1 MTDLAFDQRADEEL
15 VLQARALVPF
25 LAGKAAQHE
34 EAAEISDEAKA
45 ALLDMGALKMAV
57 PRRWGGL
64 GTSCRAMANVA
75 AELARGCPSTAWVVG
90 VMNSNAWLASN
101 MPDRVQ
107 EEVFGEGAFPIC
119 GVSNPPGSYR
129 QEGNNYLINGRWGYG
144 SGSHL
149 AEWAYLPVVGPNRE
163 DGVAMM
169 RMSELTVDHTWKVAG
184 MRATGSDTL
193 VVKDGLVAETR
204 FATMEEIFG
213 PAGADRRHTGEVTD
227 YWTPLPL
234 LRAKA
239 IGVLLGIAEGL
250 LDSTVATCSD
260 KPIAQT
266 TYARKKDSHVFQAD
280 IGEAAG
286 QILAARML
294 MDQTTRMIDDAA
306 CARAPLSTGQR
317 SDIRVSGAI
326 AIDLLQKAV
335 DRLMNLAGSSAFNL
349 ANPIQ
354 RYWRD
359 FSVGS
364 RHAAL
369 APGVGFEVHGRQ
381 LLGVDP
387 NIVPEAMI

>member
-1 MTDLAFDQRADEEL
+1 MDGVTFNE
-15 VLQARALVPF
+15 
-25 LAGKAAQHE
+25 E
-34 EAAEISDEAKA
+34 EAAYAKPFYRTLSVADLDTCKLDE
-45 ALLDMGALKMAV
+45 MFPV
-57 PRRWGGL
+57 GGYDAIVCADVL
-64 GTSCRAMANVA
+64 EHLRF
-75 AELARGCPSTAWVVG
+75 
-90 VMNSNAWLASN
+90 
-101 MPDRVQ
+101 PDRILDAARRLLKPDGQVLISIPNAAYCGLI
-107 EEVFGEGAFPIC
+107 GELMLGEFR
-119 GVSNPPGSYR
+119 YR
-129 QEGNNYLINGRWGYG
+129 N
-144 SGSHL
+144 
-149 AEWAYLPVVGPNRE
+149 
-163 DGVAMM
+163 
-169 RMSELTVDHTWKVAG
+169 
-184 MRATGSDTL
+184 
-193 VVKDGLVAETR
+193 
-204 FATMEEIFG
+204 
-213 PAGADRRHTGEVTD
+213 
-227 YWTPLPL
+227 
-234 LRAKA
+234 
-239 IGVLLGIAEGL
+239 EGL

>member
-1 MTDLAFDQRADEEL
+1 MTDLAFDHRADEAL
-15 VLQARALVPF
+15 VQRARDMVPF
-25 LAGKAAQHE
+25 LASKAAQHE
-34 EAAEISDEAKA
+34 DAAEISDEAKA

-75 AELARGCPSTAWVVG
+75 AELAKGCPSTAWVVG

-107 EEVFGEGAFPIC
+107 EEVFGEGASPVC

-129 QEGNNYLINGRWGYG
+129 PEGNSYLINGRWGYG

-193 VVKDGLVAETR
+193 VVKDGLVAENR
-204 FATMEEIFG
+204 FATAEEMFG
-213 PAGADRRHTGEVTD
+213 PASANRRHAGEVTD

-239 IGVLLGIAEGL
+239 IGVLLGIAEGIL
-250 LDSTVATCSD
+250 ETTISSCRD
-260 KPIAQT
+260 KPLAQT
-266 TYARKKDSHVFQAD
+266 TYAHKKDSHVFQAG
-280 IGEAAG
+280 IGEAG
-286 QILAARML
+286 GRISAARML

-306 CARAPLSTGQR
+306 CARQLLDVGQR
-317 SDIRVSGAI
+317 SEIRVGGAI

-335 DRLMNLAGSSAFNL
+335 DQLMNLAGSSAFTL

-369 APGVGFEVHGRQ
+369 SPGVGFEVHGRQ

-387 NIVPEAMI
+387 NIVPQAMI